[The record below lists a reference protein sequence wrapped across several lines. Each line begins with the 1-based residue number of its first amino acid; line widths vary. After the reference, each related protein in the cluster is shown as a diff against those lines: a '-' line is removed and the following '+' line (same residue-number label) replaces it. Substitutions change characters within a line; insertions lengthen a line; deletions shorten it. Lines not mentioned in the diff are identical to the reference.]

1 MVNVGRSTLF
11 KKAAKGGPL
20 SGSVGWASDSGS
32 GHDLMVC
39 GFEPRV
45 GLCADSSEP
54 GACFGFCVSLSL
66 SAPPL
71 FVLSQK
77 LTNIKLKKKRQ

>member
-1 MVNVGRSTLF
+1 MFWYIKVKLNLKMSLFGGRQ
-11 KKAAKGGPL
+11 G
-20 SGSVGWASDSGS
+20 GSVRWASNFGP
-32 GHDLMVC
+32 GHDLVVC

-54 GACFGFCVSLSL
+54 GACFRFSLSLSLSLSL

-71 FVLSQK
+71 LTLCLSLSQ
-77 LTNIKLKKKRQ
+77 Q